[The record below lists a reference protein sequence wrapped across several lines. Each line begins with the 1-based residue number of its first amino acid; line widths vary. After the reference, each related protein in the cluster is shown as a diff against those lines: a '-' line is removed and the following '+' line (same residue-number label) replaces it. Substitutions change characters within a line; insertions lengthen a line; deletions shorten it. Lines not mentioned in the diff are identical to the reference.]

1 MGRQAIPVLA
11 LTVEAVAALTEH
23 RFVLQTGAVCG
34 ANGAGIGVLQ
44 TDAAIGDP
52 VAVTVLGT
60 AILEAG
66 AAVAAGA
73 NLESD
78 SLGRGVTATNGP
90 VLCRA
95 LEAAAAAGDK
105 IEVLVMANASVVSSA
120 AKLAQVLAS
129 NDVIAI
135 SANGALPISG
145 ISLIAGGTGLASL
158 TLAAPQPGCQARIR
172 VASLSSGN
180 VVITTASGVTFD
192 GTNNTATMNAAAD
205 ELVLGYKSA
214 TEWLVIENTSTTL
227 SAV

>member
-23 RFVLQTGAVCG
+23 RFVLQTGAACG

-44 TDAAIGDP
+44 TGAEIGDA

-73 NLESD
+73 NLQSD
-78 SLGRGVTATNGP
+78 ALGRGITATTGP
-90 VLCRA
+90 VLARA
-95 LEAAAAAGDK
+95 LDAAAAAGDK
-105 IEVLVMANASVVSSA
+105 IEVLVMANASVVSDA

-129 NDVIAI
+129 NDATAV

-145 ISLIAGGTGLASL
+145 ISLIAGGTGLAAL
-158 TLAAPQPGCQARIR
+158 TLAAPVAGCQARIR
-172 VASLSSGN
+172 LASITSGS
-180 VVITTASGVTFD
+180 VVVTTAAGVTFD
-192 GTNNTATMNAAAD
+192 GTNNTATFNAAAD

-214 TEWLVIENTSTTL
+214 TEWAVIENTSVSL

>member
-11 LTVEAVAALTEH
+11 LTVEAAAALTEH
-23 RFVLQTGAVCG
+23 RFVLQTGAACG
-34 ANGAGIGVLQ
+34 ANGAAIGVLQ
-44 TDAAIGDP
+44 TGAESGDP

-60 AILEAG
+60 AILEVG
-66 AAVAAGA
+66 AAVSAGA

-78 SLGRGVTATNGP
+78 ASGRGVTAVNGP

-95 LEAAAAAGDK
+95 LEAASQAGDK

-120 AKLAQVLAS
+120 SKLAQVLAS
-129 NDVIAI
+129 NDVTAV
-135 SANGALPISG
+135 SANGALAISG

-158 TLAAPQPGCQARIR
+158 TLAAPQPGCQARIK

-180 VVITTASGVTFD
+180 VVVTTAAGVTFD
-192 GTNNTATMNAAAD
+192 GTNNTATFNAAAD

-214 TEWLVIENTSTTL
+214 TEWTVIENTSVSL